1 MINPKEWVFDRIEQS
16 FDLFKN
22 NFKNIF
28 LSYFLYKLFVF
39 IFWVIIY
46 YWIFNF
52 INFDNFWINN
62 SLNFFSEIFSNTY
75 FLIWVN
81 IFIIL
86 VLLNLILIIPFI
98 LATIKTIKDSFL
110 EKENIDFVE
119 NIKYWFKNLYNSFK
133 TYWYIFAYIALIPA
147 FFIIIWWILLI
158 IWDTQNLDNFSQIW
172 LYILW
177 FWFILL
183 IIFWFYKWLKTSFSI
198 YSAVDENKYTKEN
211 FEKSLKIT
219 ENNWWRILWNFLLLS
234 IFISIISWIIN
245 SILWIIN
252 IWSSNIFSNLDYHSL
267 QNWKFSP
274 EQINNIMDSLWSFSI
289 IEFIINI
296 IKLVFD
302 NIFIIFSFVFTYIF
316 YKRLELE
323 KFWKIKEENIEI
335 ENNNNIEL

>member
-1 MINPKEWVFDRIEQS
+1 MINPKEWIFDRIEQS
-16 FDLFKN
+16 FNVVKN

-28 LSYFLYKLFVF
+28 LSYFLYSFF
-39 IFWVIIY
+39 IFLIWIIFY
-46 YWIFNF
+46 YSSIYFVNLLNIKETDIQNIWNIFN
-52 INFDNFWINN
+52 
-62 SLNFFSEIFSNTY
+62 NTY
-75 FLIWVN
+75 FLIWIN
-81 IFIIL
+81 LFIIFIIIKLTL
-86 VLLNLILIIPFI
+86 VIPFI